1 MSHPNSNP
9 IPSPTD
15 PSAPPPLRWP
25 TRSDWGWG
33 IVLATLATAVVVG
46 LVWGVGGPAD
56 RVLWPVF
63 VANLV
68 GSVGAFVGFSFRTRP
83 VEFSAAMFLIFG
95 IYLYFFMPLV
105 T

>member
-1 MSHPNSNP
+1 MSHPTGNP
-9 IPSPTD
+9 MSSPTD

-25 TRSDWGWG
+25 TVSDWGWG
-33 IVLATLATAVVVG
+33 IGLAALATAFVVVV
-46 LVWGVGGPAD
+46 VWGVGGPAD

-83 VEFSAAMFLIFG
+83 VEFSVVMFLILG
-95 IYLYFFMPLV
+95 IYLYFFMP
-105 T
+105 TAT